1 MYVYYMYVCIYVH
14 IYMYN
19 IYETYIQTL
28 THTHTYIYIYVC
40 IYIYVYVICIY
51 ICLCLYVYIYVYIC
65 IYYIYIYIYYILFFK
80 TWALCLFL
88 QPTFFFHVNAL
99 NGEINLH
106 FFKMLW
112 KKEIKFSSHWKKWLL
127 CISINWPITLVN
139 RAYYKCSLISHK
151 IRKT

>member
-1 MYVYYMYVCIYVH
+1 MYVCIYVH

-28 THTHTYIYIYVC
+28 THTHIYIYICMY
-40 IYIYVYVICIY
+40 IY
-51 ICLCLYVYIYVYIC
+51 ICICYMYIYMFMFICVYIC
-65 IYYIYIYIYYILFFK
+65 LHMYILYIYIYIYYILFFK

-139 RAYYKCSLISHK
+139 GAYYKCSLISHK

>member
-28 THTHTYIYIYVC
+28 THTHIYIYICMY

>member
-28 THTHTYIYIYVC
+28 THTHIYIYMYV
-40 IYIYVYVICIY
+40 YIYMYM
-51 ICLCLYVYIYVYIC
+51 LYVYIYVYVYMC
-65 IYYIYIYIYYILFFK
+65 IYMFTYVYIIYIYIHIYYILFFK

-139 RAYYKCSLISHK
+139 GTYYKCSLISHK

>member
-28 THTHTYIYIYVC
+28 THTHIYIYVC

-139 RAYYKCSLISHK
+139 GAYYKCSLISHK

>member
-1 MYVYYMYVCIYVH
+1 MYIICMYVYMYIYICITYMKHIYKHSHTHTHIYIYMYVY
-14 IYMYN
+14 IYMYM
-19 IYETYIQTL
+19 
-28 THTHTYIYIYVC
+28 
-40 IYIYVYVICIY
+40 
-51 ICLCLYVYIYVYIC
+51 LYVYIYVYVYMC
-65 IYYIYIYIYYILFFK
+65 IYMFTYVYIIYIYIYYILFFK

-112 KKEIKFSSHWKKWLL
+112 KKEIKFSNHWKKWLL

-139 RAYYKCSLISHK
+139 GAYYTCSLISHK

>member
-28 THTHTYIYIYVC
+28 THTHIYIYICMY
-40 IYIYVYVICIY
+40 IY
-51 ICLCLYVYIYVYIC
+51 ICICYMYIYMFMFICVYIC
-65 IYYIYIYIYYILFFK
+65 LHMYILYIYIYIYYILFFK

>member
-28 THTHTYIYIYVC
+28 THTHTHIYMYV
-40 IYIYVYVICIY
+40 YIYVYVICIY
-51 ICLCLYVYIYVYIC
+51 IYMFMFICVYIC
-65 IYYIYIYIYYILFFK
+65 LHMYILYIYIYYILFFK

-139 RAYYKCSLISHK
+139 GAYYKCSLISHK

>member
-28 THTHTYIYIYVC
+28 THTHIYIYIYVC
-40 IYIYVYVICIY
+40 IYIYICICYMYIYMFMFICVY
-51 ICLCLYVYIYVYIC
+51 ICLHMYIL
-65 IYYIYIYIYYILFFK
+65 YIYIYYILFFK

-127 CISINWPITLVN
+127 CISINRPITLVN
-139 RAYYKCSLISHK
+139 GAYYKCSLISHK

>member
-1 MYVYYMYVCIYVH
+1 MYIICMYVYMYIYICITYMKH
-14 IYMYN
+14 IYKHS
-19 IYETYIQTL
+19 
-28 THTHTYIYIYVC
+28 HTHTYIYIYVC

-139 RAYYKCSLISHK
+139 GAYYKCSLISHK

>member
-28 THTHTYIYIYVC
+28 THTHTH
-40 IYIYVYVICIY
+40 IY
-51 ICLCLYVYIYVYIC
+51 ICMYIYMYMLYVYIYMFMFICVYIC
-65 IYYIYIYIYYILFFK
+65 LHMYILYIYIYYILFFK

-139 RAYYKCSLISHK
+139 GAYYKCSLISHK

>member
-1 MYVYYMYVCIYVH
+1 MYIICMYVYMYIYICITYMKH
-14 IYMYN
+14 IYKHS
-19 IYETYIQTL
+19 
-28 THTHTYIYIYVC
+28 HTHTYIYIYVC

-65 IYYIYIYIYYILFFK
+65 IYYIYIYIYIYYILFFK

-139 RAYYKCSLISHK
+139 GAYYKCSLISHK

>member
-139 RAYYKCSLISHK
+139 GAYYKCSLISHK